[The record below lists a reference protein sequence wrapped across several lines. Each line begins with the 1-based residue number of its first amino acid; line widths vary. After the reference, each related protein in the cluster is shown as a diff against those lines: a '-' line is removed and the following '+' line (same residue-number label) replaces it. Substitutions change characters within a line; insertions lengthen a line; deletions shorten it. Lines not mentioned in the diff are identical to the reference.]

1 MWNGIISISILEHW
15 VVNDSIPKRKMLS
28 SFGAYKVVSLP
39 TKKLYFF
46 FSILH
51 LA

>member
-15 VVNDSIPKRKMLS
+15 VENDSIPKRKELAPLVPIRL
-28 SFGAYKVVSLP
+28 FHCPPILFIYLFK
-39 TKKLYFF
+39 
-46 FSILH
+46 LH